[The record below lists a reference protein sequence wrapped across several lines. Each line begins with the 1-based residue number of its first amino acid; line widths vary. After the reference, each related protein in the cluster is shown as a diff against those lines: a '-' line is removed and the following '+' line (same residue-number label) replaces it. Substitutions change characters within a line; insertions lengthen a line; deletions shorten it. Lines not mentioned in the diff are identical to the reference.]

1 MKIRT
6 SLTTVAAAV
15 VVTLVSGCGS
25 TSAAPQSAD
34 ALASPDFAAS
44 LSVLTKFG
52 GDPLQP
58 YFEDVAKEYQK
69 LHPEV
74 KIELIQETDQS
85 IKDKTKTLTA
95 SQALPD
101 VYFSWTGNW
110 AENFVGGG
118 LAADLSAVIGPDTA
132 WGKSFGSASVDAF
145 KFDGKHYGIP
155 LYNNAKF
162 MGYNKALFSTLGLSE
177 PTTFDELL
185 GMCGK
190 IKSAG
195 YEPIAFGNKDGW
207 PALHYVQQLL
217 AYNVAAAE
225 LQADYNP
232 ATAELDD
239 PGYVK
244 ALGQFKDLVDQ
255 CTGSGEQS
263 NGVLYSTAQ
272 QALASGNAAMY
283 FQEILEFDNVTAEGN
298 QITKDGFGFFQLPAP
313 ADAQGDPKALEGAPE
328 GYMVN
333 AKSKN
338 VALAV
343 DFMKFVTDKENA
355 GVLAASPYGQPS
367 TLVGAVNDSNSSAAV
382 IAGVEL
388 TNKASVLVPWLDTA
402 NVPDVADTW
411 LSATEGLVTGK
422 LTPEEAMDQVRA
434 ASQGAK

>member
-1 MKIRT
+1 MKRRIF
-6 SLTTVAAAV
+6 LTTAAAAAAV
-15 VVTLVSGCGS
+15 TLISGCGS
-25 TSAAPQSAD
+25 TAAAPLAAD
-34 ALASPDFAAS
+34 ALASPDYAAT

-58 YFEDVAKEYQK
+58 YFENLAKEYQK

-74 KIELIQETDQS
+74 KIQLIQETDQS

-95 SQALPD
+95 SGALPD

-110 AENFVGGG
+110 AGNFVGGG

-145 KFDGKHYGIP
+145 KFDGKYYGIP
-155 LYNNAKF
+155 LYNDAKF
-162 MGYNKALFSTLGLSE
+162 MGYNKALFSQLGLGV

-185 GMCGK
+185 GVCGK

-195 YEPIAFGNKDGW
+195 HEPIAFGNKDGW

-217 AYNVAAAE
+217 AYNVPATV
-225 LQADYNP
+225 LKADYNP
-232 ATAELDD
+232 ETAKLDD

-272 QALASGNAAMY
+272 QALASGAAAMY
-283 FQEILEFDNVTAEGN
+283 YQEILEFDNINAPDN
-298 QITKDGFGFFQLPAP
+298 QINKDGFGFFQLPAP
-313 ADAQGDPKALEGAPE
+313 AGAAGDPKALEGAPE

-343 DFMKFVTDKENA
+343 DFMKFATDKENA
-355 GVLAASPYGQPS
+355 STLAAAPYGQPS
-367 TLVGAVNDSNSSAAV
+367 TVVGAVDSSNSSAAV
-382 IAGVEL
+382 VAGVEL
-388 TNKASVLVPWLDTA
+388 INKADSLVPWLDTA

-411 LSATEGLVTGK
+411 LSATEGLITGK
-422 LTPEEAMDQVRA
+422 LTSEQVMDQIRA